1 MSEPSP
7 SAPHR
12 RRPRYSGKNPRKFA
26 EKYKELDPERYPET
40 VARVLASGKT
50 PAGMHVPIMVHEVLE
65 ALALKPGNI
74 VVDGTL
80 GYGGHAR
87 EILKGIAPNGRLL
100 ALDVDPI
107 ELPRTEARLRGLG
120 FDSHILTVHRSNF
133 AGLPAILAAEGLTGV
148 DGIFLDLGVSSMQI
162 DTPERGFS
170 VKTVGPLDMRMNPN
184 RGRPASALLAEI
196 SADDLESILREHA
209 DEPQAH
215 HLGVSLAGRE
225 FARTN
230 HLADAIREAL
240 PRLSLDEMA
249 KTTRRVFQALRIE
262 VNEEFTALE
271 MFLRHARECLNPGGR
286 IVILT
291 FHSGED
297 RRVKKRFQSGF
308 REGEFSKVCDQI
320 TRASAAEC
328 RLNPRA
334 TSAKLRWA
342 ER

>member
-1 MSEPSP
+1 
-7 SAPHR
+7 
-12 RRPRYSGKNPRKFA
+12 
-26 EKYKELDPERYPET
+26 
-40 VARVLASGKT
+40 
-50 PAGMHVPIMVHEVLE
+50 MHVPIMVHEVLE

-196 SADDLESILREHA
+196 SATDLESILREHA

-215 HLGVSLAGRE
+215 HLGVSLAGRD
-225 FARTN
+225 FAQTN